1 MMPKKLPKKPP
12 KKKIKNRIT
21 EFCKVKGSDLVP
33 CPVNWRTH
41 GARQKAALSE
51 VLSEVGI
58 ADVLLAWRTP
68 DGKLQLID
76 GHMRATEHPDVLW
89 DVAVLDVNKREAAV
103 LLATLDP
110 LSSLAGISAENLDSV
125 LRSVSSSNAE
135 IQSMMADLASQ
146 AGLYKDPQ
154 PTQPSRRRRGLAAPA
169 SPPVEPPLTTEPLAP
184 GNVTIQVGQYRMRLA
199 RADFDQWLEELRQAV
214 GFDDTSVTQE
224 IKRRLGLP
232 LEVTDAV

>member
-1 MMPKKLPKKPP
+1 MPKMKTPQ

-33 CPVNWRTH
+33 CPANWRTH
-41 GARQKAALSE
+41 GARQKAALSG

-89 DVAVLDVNKREAAV
+89 DVAVLDVNKREASI

-110 LSSLAGISAENLDSV
+110 LSSLAGISTENLDSV

-146 AGLYKDPQ
+146 AGLYKDAPPQ
-154 PTQPSRRRRGLAAPA
+154 QQSRRRRGQSAAPA
-169 SPPVEPPLTTEPLAP
+169 SPPADPPALQEPLTPS
-184 GNVTIQVGQYRMRLA
+184 NVTLQVGQYRMRLG
-199 RADFDQWLEELRQAV
+199 RAEFDQWLEGLRQAV
-214 GFDDTSVTQE
+214 GFDEASVTQE

-232 LEVTDAV
+232 